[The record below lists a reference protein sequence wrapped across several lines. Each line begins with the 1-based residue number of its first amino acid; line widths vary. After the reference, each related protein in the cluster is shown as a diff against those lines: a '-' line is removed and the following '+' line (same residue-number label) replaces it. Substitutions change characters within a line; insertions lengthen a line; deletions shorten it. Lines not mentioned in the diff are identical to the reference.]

1 MMKLMF
7 MMIFMNFLNKKIY
20 MIMFNHLILMTI
32 MFMILMKMN
41 LNNFFFNNIFYM
53 FSYDFISYFLILLSF
68 WIIILSYLTN
78 IKFLKNKFKLYFIFI
93 MNNLLILLTMCFLS
107 MNLLMFYIFFESSII
122 PIMLLIM
129 GWGLQINRLQASM
142 YLLLYTLFGSLP
154 LLMMLFL
161 IYKNF
166 NSLMYLFLNF
176 KLNFILNCNMNNM
189 ISFLMLIFA
198 FLIKMPIYF
207 LHLWLP
213 KAHVEAPICGSMILA
228 GIMLKLGSYGL
239 IRMMILLKF
248 IFINYNMFI
257 INIAMIGGIYA
268 SILSLNINDYKII
281 VAYSSIVHMSSLMSS
296 MLTMNY
302 WGYIGSYLM
311 MIAHGLCS
319 SSMFFL
325 VNLNYE
331 RTHSRSTNIN
341 KGMINILPMLSTWW
355 FLICIINMSA
365 PPSLNLISEIMIFNS
380 LINWSNIMILYL
392 ICLTFLSSCYSIFI
406 FSFSQHGKLIM
417 NMFNFKMINCLE
429 FIILI
434 FHWLPLNLII
444 LNMNLIFYLKNYFN
458 INFKN

>member
-1 MMKLMF
+1 MLKLMI
-7 MMIFMNFLNKKIY
+7 MMIFMNLLNKKKYLIL
-20 MIMFNHLILMTI
+20 FNHLILLMI
-32 MFMILMKMN
+32 LFSILMKMN
-41 LNNFFFNNIFYM
+41 LNNFFNFIFYM
-53 FSYDFISYFLILLSF
+53 FSFDFISYSLIILSF
-68 WIIILSYLTN
+68 WIIIFSYLAN
-78 IKFLKNKFKLYFIFI
+78 IKFLKNKFKMYFIFL
-93 MNNLLILLTMCFLS
+93 MNNLLILLTLCFLS
-107 MNLLMFYIFFESSII
+107 MNLMSFYIFFESSII

-154 LLMMLFL
+154 LLLMMMM

-166 NSLMYLFLNF
+166 NSLMFLFLNF
-176 KLNFILNCNMNNM
+176 KTNFMMNNLNNFM
-189 ISFLMLIFA
+189 FFLMLIIA
-198 FLIKMPIYF
+198 FLIKMPMYF

-239 IRMMILLKF
+239 IRMMIMLKL
-248 IFINYNMFI
+248 IFLNFNIFL
-257 INIAMIGGIYA
+257 INISMIGGIYA
-268 SILSLNINDYKII
+268 SILCLNINDFKII

-302 WGYIGSYLM
+302 WGYIGSYIM

-341 KGMINILPMLSTWW
+341 KGMINILSPLSLWW
-355 FLICIINMSA
+355 FLISIINMSA
-365 PPSLNLISEIMIFNS
+365 PPSMNLISEIMIFNS
-380 LINWSNIMILYL
+380 LINWSNIMIFYF
-392 ICLTFLSSCYSIFI
+392 ICLTFLSSCYSIFL

-417 NMFNFKMINCLE
+417 NLFNFKMINCLE
-429 FIILI
+429 YFILI
-434 FHWLPLNLII
+434 MHWLPLNLII
-444 LNMNLIFYLKNYFN
+444 LNLNLIFYLKNYFN
-458 INFKN
+458 INLMN